1 MAFLKFIDKKGADS
15 FISGIVQFGR
25 LKEYLYIEKKKCV
38 GKNDEMEG
46 KYYTTKYQTPQ
57 GKGVNFTI
65 DANKQKRNFALCLY
79 HLNNKY
85 STSRIEEMFEFG
97 EYVVKTEDE
106 LEFDKRIKN
115 GAKENKYQLYS
126 RDVLYYRDESIKD
139 EMKIMDLMT
148 NSLDDLSFIKRK
160 EIFSYQNEK
169 GADSFISGIV
179 QFGRLKEYLY
189 IEKKKCVGKNDE
201 MEGKYYT
208 TKYQTPQGKGVNF
221 TIDANKQKR
230 NFALCLYHLNN
241 KYSTSRIEEMFEFGE
256 YVVKTEDELEFDK
269 RIKNGAKENKYQ
281 LYSRDVLYY
290 RDESIKDEMKI
301 MDLMTNSLDDLS
313 FIKRKE
319 IFSYQNEYR
328 YLIVDELEERKNI
341 RFEIGDLKDLAT
353 IMSKSEFLKTL

>member
-46 KYYTTKYQTPQ
+46 KYYTTKYQPPQ

-97 EYVVKTEDE
+97 EYVVK
-106 LEFDKRIKN
+106 I
-115 GAKENKYQLYS
+115 
-126 RDVLYYRDESIKD
+126 
-139 EMKIMDLMT
+139 
-148 NSLDDLSFIKRK
+148 
-160 EIFSYQNEK
+160 
-169 GADSFISGIV
+169 
-179 QFGRLKEYLY
+179 
-189 IEKKKCVGKNDE
+189 
-201 MEGKYYT
+201 
-208 TKYQTPQGKGVNF
+208 
-221 TIDANKQKR
+221 
-230 NFALCLYHLNN
+230 
-241 KYSTSRIEEMFEFGE
+241 
-256 YVVKTEDELEFDK
+256 EDELEFDK

>member
-46 KYYTTKYQTPQ
+46 KY
-57 GKGVNFTI
+57 
-65 DANKQKRNFALCLY
+65 
-79 HLNNKY
+79 

-97 EYVVKTEDE
+97 EYVVKIEDE

-160 EIFSYQNEK
+160 EIFS
-169 GADSFISGIV
+169 D
-179 QFGRLKEYLY
+179 
-189 IEKKKCVGKNDE
+189 
-201 MEGKYYT
+201 
-208 TKYQTPQGKGVNF
+208 
-221 TIDANKQKR
+221 
-230 NFALCLYHLNN
+230 
-241 KYSTSRIEEMFEFGE
+241 
-256 YVVKTEDELEFDK
+256 
-269 RIKNGAKENKYQ
+269 
-281 LYSRDVLYY
+281 
-290 RDESIKDEMKI
+290 
-301 MDLMTNSLDDLS
+301 
-313 FIKRKE
+313 
-319 IFSYQNEYR
+319 QNEYR

>member
-97 EYVVKTEDE
+97 EYVVKIEDE

-160 EIFSYQNEK
+160 EIFS
-169 GADSFISGIV
+169 
-179 QFGRLKEYLY
+179 L
-189 IEKKKCVGKNDE
+189 
-201 MEGKYYT
+201 
-208 TKYQTPQGKGVNF
+208 
-221 TIDANKQKR
+221 
-230 NFALCLYHLNN
+230 
-241 KYSTSRIEEMFEFGE
+241 
-256 YVVKTEDELEFDK
+256 
-269 RIKNGAKENKYQ
+269 
-281 LYSRDVLYY
+281 
-290 RDESIKDEMKI
+290 
-301 MDLMTNSLDDLS
+301 
-313 FIKRKE
+313 
-319 IFSYQNEYR
+319 
-328 YLIVDELEERKNI
+328 
-341 RFEIGDLKDLAT
+341 
-353 IMSKSEFLKTL
+353 

>member
-15 FISGIVQFGR
+15 FISGVVHCGR
-25 LKEYLYIEKKKCV
+25 LNEYLYIEKKKCV

-97 EYVVKTEDE
+97 EYVVK
-106 LEFDKRIKN
+106 I
-115 GAKENKYQLYS
+115 
-126 RDVLYYRDESIKD
+126 
-139 EMKIMDLMT
+139 
-148 NSLDDLSFIKRK
+148 
-160 EIFSYQNEK
+160 
-169 GADSFISGIV
+169 
-179 QFGRLKEYLY
+179 
-189 IEKKKCVGKNDE
+189 
-201 MEGKYYT
+201 
-208 TKYQTPQGKGVNF
+208 
-221 TIDANKQKR
+221 
-230 NFALCLYHLNN
+230 
-241 KYSTSRIEEMFEFGE
+241 
-256 YVVKTEDELEFDK
+256 EDELEFDK